1 MIKLGNS
8 KLIREYHEDI
18 IESIPSTIIITDN
31 NLKIQYANK
40 NFYLK
45 SRKRE
50 IEVMGERLEKV
61 FPASHSMMNKLKE
74 NIKNVIKNGIPFT
87 DGHMWYHGKFY
98 FYKIRPLKEADGS
111 RSIIKAM
118 LLMEDVTELTRLE
131 EKLRDSYTKLENAF
145 AELKESSDIKSEFLT
160 TVSHEL
166 RTPLTVINTYLELFE
181 NAKLGELNEA
191 QQEKLKILRTQTS
204 NMMEIVDDILDTSRL
219 ETKKFKLNRYPV
231 KLENIAKR
239 VIEELSKLAELK
251 EHTLTLKIHSNLPN
265 IIGDGE
271 RIRQVFN
278 NLLSNAIRYTPNKG
292 KIEIEIKNEDDH
304 ILTIVSDT
312 GVGIPKHE
320 IKKIFEKF
328 YIGGGQSL
336 SREAGRLGLGLSI
349 TKGVIEAHGG
359 KIWVESTPGKGS
371 RFYFTIPKV
380 ENKNVEDS

>member
-1 MIKLGNS
+1 MGNS

-18 IESIPSTIIITDN
+18 IESIPSTIIIADD
-31 NLKIQYANK
+31 NLKILYANK

-50 IEVMGERLEKV
+50 SEVMEERLDKV
-61 FPASHSMMNKLKE
+61 FPASRSMMTKLKE
-74 NIKNVIKNGIPFT
+74 NMQNVIRSGIPFT
-87 DGHMWYHGKFY
+87 GGHMWYYGKFY

-111 RSIIKAM
+111 IMKAM

-131 EKLRDSYTKLENAF
+131 EKLRDSYVKLENAF
-145 AELKESSDIKSEFLT
+145 AELKESSDVKSEFLS

-181 NAKLGELNEA
+181 QNKLGKLNEV
-191 QQEKLKILRTQTS
+191 QQEKLKILRIQAT
-204 NMMEIVDDILDTSRL
+204 NMMEIVDVILDISRL
-219 ETKKFKLNRYPV
+219 EFRKFKLNKYPV
-231 KLENIAKR
+231 KLEKIAER

-251 EHTLTLKIHSNLPN
+251 EHTLTLEIHGNLPKV
-265 IIGDGE
+265 IGDGE

-278 NLLSNAIRYTPNKG
+278 NLLGNAIRYTPNKG
-292 KIEIEIKNEDDH
+292 KIEIEMKSEKDH
-304 ILTIVSDT
+304 ILTIISDT
-312 GVGIPKHE
+312 GVGIPKRE

-349 TKGVIEAHGG
+349 AEGVVRAHGG
-359 KIWVESTPGKGS
+359 EIWVESTLGKGS
-371 RFYFTIPKV
+371 KFYFTLPKV
-380 ENKNVEDS
+380 KVD